1 MEDNRD
7 YVIKRWELVV
17 IICIIAIIVMLIASC
32 TITKTK
38 ETKLRIL
45 KNDYNGI
52 QRRNSDSGTRDWN

>member
-7 YVIKRWELVV
+7 YVIKKWELVV